1 MAALVALTFFAYAY
15 GPSERL
21 DARLLGKL
29 AARGDTAAGTLADG
43 LAHLADPL
51 PLLALL
57 ALACA
62 VAIWRGRPR
71 DAVAA
76 LVVVAG
82 ANVTTQVLKVL
93 LSHPRYQPSL
103 GFEQVSSSAF
113 PSGHAT
119 AAASIVVAYL
129 LVVPPRLRGLV
140 ALLGAGFVF
149 AVGCSVVVLDWHY
162 PSDVAGG
169 LLVAAG
175 WGFAVLAGRRMLERD
190 DGGGRGRAA
199 RARDYDER
207 AAIAV
212 K

>member
-1 MAALVALTFFAYAY
+1 MTLAYLAYAV

-29 AARGDTAAGTLADG
+29 AAHGQTAAGDLADG
-43 LAHLADPL
+43 LARLADPL
-51 PLLALL
+51 PLLVLL
-57 ALACA
+57 ACACA
-62 VAIWRGRPR
+62 VAFWRGRPR
-71 DAVAA
+71 QALAAVA
-76 LVVVAG
+76 VVAG
-82 ANVTTQVLKVL
+82 ANVTTQILKVL

-103 GFEQVSSSAF
+103 GAFQVSSSAF

-119 AAASIVVAYL
+119 AAASIVVAWL
-129 LVVPPRLRGLV
+129 FVVPSRLRWLV
-140 ALLGAGFVF
+140 ALVGAGFFF

-175 WGFAVLAGRRMLERD
+175 WGFAALAALRAFDGRDRRPRRSYE
-190 DGGGRGRAA
+190 
-199 RARDYDER
+199 ER